1 MAVFRRFKK
10 RSGIH
15 GGGAGLRVSLTL
27 ALLGVLAGC
36 ATGRQPENAHGA
48 RWMYQQDPWRGLAA
62 CTPAAAPAPMPAGHE
77 VDARTLG
84 GDRMFMGP
92 GDRLRIMLTG
102 DEGSVSGTYVVARDG
117 TISLPG
123 LPAVSV
129 AGLDEAGAREALAHA
144 LVAARI
150 ARADAT
156 FLDIR
161 FIEHAGVSVG
171 VAGAVFD
178 PGQVMVGART
188 TEERVGQKEG
198 LAFGDANPG
207 RTISGALRAAGGLR
221 PDADAQMIYVARGD
235 RWVRLDLLAMMAGGP
250 ADDIA
255 LQAGDRIYVPSTGCF
270 DARLMH
276 PGALTT
282 PGIRVYMSNLT
293 RPAASNA
300 SSAIGKDTTSL
311 PYGTRMLQAL
321 VTMNCVGG
329 SAINSGRRA
338 VLISR
343 NPMTGQSMVV
353 QREVEDLVRDA
364 DRDAWDPYLMPGDA
378 LACYDSRMS
387 NFQDVV
393 SMVGSAAGI
402 ATTAIVVRQAAN

>member
-1 MAVFRRFKK
+1 
-10 RSGIH
+10 
-15 GGGAGLRVSLTL
+15 
-27 ALLGVLAGC
+27 VLAGC
-36 ATGRQPENAHGA
+36 ATGRLPENPQGA
-48 RWMYQQDPWRGLAA
+48 RWMYQQDPVAPQAA
-62 CTPAAAPAPMPAGHE
+62 CTRGPAPVTLPAGQE
-77 VDARTLG
+77 VDAGTLG
-84 GDRMFMGP
+84 GDRMFVAP
-92 GDRLRIMLTG
+92 GDRLRVTLAG
-102 DEGSVSGTYVVARDG
+102 DEGLVSGTYVVARDG
-117 TISLPG
+117 TVSLPG
-123 LPAVSV
+123 MPAVV
-129 AGLDEAGAREALAHA
+129 LGGLDEAAAGEALRHA
-144 LVAARI
+144 LVAARL
-150 ARADAT
+150 ARAGAG
-156 FLDIR
+156 FLDVR

-178 PGQVMVGART
+178 PGQVTVGVRT

-198 LAFGDANPG
+198 VAFGDANPG

-221 PDADAQMIYVARGD
+221 PDADARLIYVARGD
-235 RWVRLDLLAMMAGGP
+235 RWARLDLLAMMAGEP
-250 ADDIA
+250 AQDIA
-255 LQAGDRIYVPSTGCF
+255 LQAGDRIIVPSTGCF
-270 DARLMH
+270 DPRLMR
-276 PGALTT
+276 PGALTA

-329 SAINSGRRA
+329 SAMNSGRRA

-343 NPMTGQSMVV
+343 NPITGQSIVV
-353 QREVEDLVRDA
+353 QREVENLVRNA

-378 LACYDSRMS
+378 LACYDSRLS

-402 ATTAIVVRQAAN
+402 ATTAIVLRQAAN